1 MHKNS
6 ALGAAR
12 IPYNSME
19 EVHYISKDSVAWSV
33 KGLMSGK
40 YLITAFYTISTGS
53 NCGSLRA
60 ALLSYFAGC
69 PATVEANLTASR
81 ITGLNKLPKSKRTTP
96 KSNTWSMM
104 PPTFIKRG
112 VY

>member
-6 ALGAAR
+6 VPGVAR
-12 IPYNSME
+12 MPSNSME
-19 EVHYISKDSVAWSV
+19 ELRYTSKDSVAWSV

-60 ALLSYFAGC
+60 ALLSYFVGC

-81 ITGLNKLPKSKRTTP
+81 IIGLNKLPKSKRTTP
-96 KSNTWSMM
+96 KSNIWSLML
-104 PPTFIKRG
+104 PTFIKRG